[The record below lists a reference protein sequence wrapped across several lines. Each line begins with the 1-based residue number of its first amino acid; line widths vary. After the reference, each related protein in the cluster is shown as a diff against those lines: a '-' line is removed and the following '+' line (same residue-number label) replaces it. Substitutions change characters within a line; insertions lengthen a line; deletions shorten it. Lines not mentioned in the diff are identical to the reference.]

1 MAARAKVTTVPQYL
15 ALLAPLQARL
25 LRRVLAETGK
35 AVPGATRVISYGIP
49 AFKQDKV
56 FIFCAA
62 FKDHIGIYPPVKGDA
77 RLLAALKPYANAKGN
92 LRFALDEPLPLTL
105 IARVARALAA
115 GR

>member
-1 MAARAKVTTVPQYL
+1 MAARAKVTTIPRYL
-15 ALLAPLQARL
+15 ALLSPQQARL
-25 LRRVLAETGK
+25 LRRVLAEVGR
-35 AVPGATRVISYGIP
+35 AVPGTTRVISYGIP
-49 AFKQDKV
+49 AFKRDKV

-92 LRFALDEPLPLTL
+92 LRFPFDEPMPMKL